1 MNGTDRNGYDFTER
15 CVRLGVATLS
25 AGIVANFSPCMY
37 LWLRYGVI
45 PPVGDLIKIWGIA
58 ASAYGISWI
67 VQPISFFPLMGTAG
81 NYVGWLTGSVA
92 DIKSPAAAMA
102 GEIAEYEAGTPQSDI
117 VRTMGIIVSIF
128 VCVSLITLFAFAG
141 GQIVAVLPAPVK
153 SAFAF
158 MLPAIFGAVYAD
170 LSSKQLRI
178 GLLTLAF
185 AIISFRYIPIPG
197 WAQTIAVVVAGIVS
211 GNFVYEADAK
221 KAATKAA
228 A

>member
-1 MNGTDRNGYDFTER
+1 MSDKNGYDFSAR
-15 CVRLGVATLS
+15 CVRLGIATLA
-25 AGIVANFSPCMY
+25 AGIVANFIPCLY
-37 LWLRYGVI
+37 LWLRYGAI
-45 PPVGDLIKIWGIA
+45 PPVADLFKIWGIA

-102 GEIAEYEAGTPQSDI
+102 GEIAGYETGTPRSDI
-117 VRTMGIIVSIF
+117 VRTMGIITSIF

-141 GQIVAVLPAPVK
+141 GQIVAVLPAGVK

-178 GLLTLAF
+178 GLLTIVF
-185 AIISFRYIPIPG
+185 AVISFRYIPIPG
-197 WAQTIAVVVAGIVS
+197 WAQTIAVVVAGIFF
-211 GNFVYEADAK
+211 GNLVYEMETRKSAAK
-221 KAATKAA
+221 AGA
-228 A
+228 

>member
-1 MNGTDRNGYDFTER
+1 MEKNEYNFSAR
-15 CVRLGVATLS
+15 CIKLGVITLS
-25 AGIVANFSPCMY
+25 AGIVANFIPCVY
-37 LWLRYGVI
+37 LWLRYGAI
-45 PPVGDLIKIWGIA
+45 PPVADLFKIWGIA

-102 GEIAEYEAGTPQSDI
+102 GEVAEYQAGTPESDI

-128 VCVSLITLFAFAG
+128 VCVTLITIFAFAG
-141 GQIVAVLPAPVK
+141 GRIVAVLPQTVK
-153 SAFAF
+153 TSFTF

-185 AIISFRYIPIPG
+185 ALVCFKYLPIPN
-197 WAQTIAVVVAGIVS
+197 WALTILVVIAGIVV
-211 GNFVYEADAK
+211 GNFVYEMDAK
-221 KAATKAA
+221 KASAGKGA
-228 A
+228 